1 MKTYTNVWLRRAA
14 IFLALTL
21 GALGML
27 KAQNFYT
34 FESLPKSKGKH
45 TITGHYREENGKFI
59 LSDIHFEG
67 SIHMGQTPGQIEGV
81 YDEDESSVTFRFNNI
96 ELPCRASNL
105 NQKLYKI
112 LNDGGGSTWQQESE
126 AKQKQQSKT
135 QVSSVIIMLQLDCS
149 QSLGSDFGK
158 VKRAAIEFI
167 QTLQQASTRGNI
179 HLGIVAFASTGFIKK
194 NQIPPTPLDNNSAAR
209 LIDFIGRLGQEY
221 NTGIYQAVNVGYNIA
236 TDYYRARLS
245 TTNDFNGLY
254 MVTFTDGLDNASRI
268 NGVDRSKA
276 LEIVKQKLQAGFYGK
291 RIESYVVGVKGNDI
305 ETKEAEYRFHQAL
318 QSLATNESY
327 YYKSENIDAV
337 QEAFQRIANNLVSR
351 TQTLY
356 CTTAVGNKGWLQWVL
371 DCNDGAVSV
380 STPAPVQPASNQRPK
395 SYWGIDLIFGGGA
408 SLQDEEAK
416 ERSLIC
422 VRGKMRYKELGA
434 DLEVGYMQYAGLSA
448 YWQPSFIRNS
458 KHDFSGY
465 LGAHLDC
472 GLFNVRVPGDN
483 EGQDSSSHST
493 YIQEFGTD
501 VQAIA
506 GLEYSYKRFNT
517 GLSLRYGYRK
527 ELFCL
532 LHVGL
537 RFDWN
542 K

>member
-1 MKTYTNVWLRRAA
+1 MKTSTRIWPRRAA
-14 IFLALTL
+14 IMLALTL
-21 GALGML
+21 GAFGML
-27 KAQNFYT
+27 KAQNFYS
-34 FESLPKSKGKH
+34 FESLPKAKGKH
-45 TITGHYREENGKFI
+45 TITGRYREENGKFI

-112 LNDGGGSTWQQESE
+112 LDDGGGSTWQQESE

-167 QTLQQASTRGNI
+167 QTLQQASTSGNI

-209 LIDFIGRLGQEY
+209 LIDFVGRLGQEY

-236 TDYYRARLS
+236 SDYYRTRLS
-245 TTNDFNGLY
+245 SSNDFNGLY

-268 NGVDRSKA
+268 DGVEGSKA
-276 LEIVKQKLQAGFYGK
+276 LEIVKQRLQAGFYGK

-305 ETKEAEYRFHQAL
+305 ETREAEYRFHQAL

-327 YYKSENIDAV
+327 YYKPENIDAV
-337 QEAFQRIANNLVSR
+337 QGAFQRIANNLVSR

-371 DCNDGAVSV
+371 DCNEEPEYVP
-380 STPAPVQPASNQRPK
+380 TPEPEKPMPSQRPR
-395 SYWGIDLIFGGGA
+395 SYWGVDFIWGGGV
-408 SLQDEEAK
+408 SLLYEIEG
-416 ERSLIC
+416 RGLVG
-422 VRGKMRYKELGA
+422 VRGKMRYKEFGL
-434 DLEVGYMQYAGLSA
+434 DLEFGYMQLAGLSA
-448 YWQPSFIRNS
+448 YWQPSCIRNRN
-458 KHDFSGY
+458 HDFSVY
-465 LGAHLDC
+465 IGAHIGY
-472 GLFNVRVPGDN
+472 GLYNVSVSGRDN
-483 EGQDSSSHST
+483 NWHPYSVVHQDL
-493 YIQEFGTD
+493 GVD
-501 VQAIA
+501 AQAIA
-506 GLEYSYKRFNT
+506 GLEYSYKLLNT
-517 GLSLRYGYRK
+517 GLSLRCGYQ
-527 ELFCL
+527 EQLALCST
-532 LHVGL
+532 
-537 RFDWN
+537 
-542 K
+542 